1 MAKSLI
7 SYLNVLWSKY
17 DTPSEVICDAY
28 RSFRSMAN
36 LSPWPGLKFRPSAQ
50 IEQLNNFVESV
61 IKTFKSIDLMLN
73 VANLLAR
80 EL

>member
-1 MAKSLI
+1 MSMYAEPKSINLQHRPVVI
-7 SYLNVLWSKY
+7 FGVIQ
-17 DTPSEVICDAY
+17 DTSF
-28 RSFRSMAN
+28 FRSMAN

-73 VANLLAR
+73 VVNLLAR